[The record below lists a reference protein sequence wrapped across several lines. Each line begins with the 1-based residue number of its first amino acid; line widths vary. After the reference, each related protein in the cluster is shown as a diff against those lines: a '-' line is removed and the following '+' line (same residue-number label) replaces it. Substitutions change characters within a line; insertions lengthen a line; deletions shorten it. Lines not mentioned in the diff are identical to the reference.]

1 MHLAH
6 EVKAGRHDI
15 CGHVSSRCTLPCSRP
30 TMSSTPESFRL
41 LTNKEVQKALE
52 NGRQKDAGAV
62 VYEDALR
69 KFLYMVLTSCVRDQ
83 GEHPEVFTMSSG
95 YALVHLL
102 AGGFETG
109 ESMTQRRAKVLKMNV
124 FARRSLREMLEELLH
139 RSDHLHSRNLG
150 RTANAYEYRRAY
162 FDVYTRWQR
171 VARCVPTVYAYLSR
185 EHVQPKS
192 SMGDPDM
199 LVYTRELF
207 CAAIIDTVFRE
218 HREEEVR
225 VLAPL
230 SEGPDVLYTNYSTC
244 KSPTMFDE
252 CQSLQQKV
260 DMAVRCN
267 NIQLL
272 PDVSAGNPQ
281 ATSRDQTN
289 HWSAMTWLFADARL
303 AYTDEQ
309 RGGAPARNSY
319 QSRLATRYTIFK
331 MLELVASDP
340 PRAELESDGQG
351 FGVLTRLA
359 AQGKKDVLR
368 LILEKHLNPEHNDT
382 QVVRYPQALHA
393 LQQAVLCQRS
403 SGTLGQWPSFFNHI
417 GLKPFEWLT
426 RSDYERVR
434 VTGVRVAEDVSD
446 NGVAYLRLFAATE
459 SEQVGV

>member
-1 MHLAH
+1 
-6 EVKAGRHDI
+6 
-15 CGHVSSRCTLPCSRP
+15 
-30 TMSSTPESFRL
+30 MSSTPESFRL

-52 NGRQKDAGAV
+52 DGRQKDVASF

-69 KFLYMVLTSCVRDQ
+69 KYLYMVLTSCVRDQ
-83 GEHPEVFTMSSG
+83 GEYPEVYTMSSG
-95 YALVHLL
+95 HALVHCLVGGMEPGLSL
-102 AGGFETG
+102 A
-109 ESMTQRRAKVLKMNV
+109 QRRTRASNMDA
-124 FARRSLREMLEELLH
+124 FARASLQEMFTELLH

-171 VARCVPTVYAYLSR
+171 VARYVPPVYAYLDR
-185 EHVQPKS
+185 EDVKPKPPN
-192 SMGDPDM
+192 GDSDM
-199 LVYTRELF
+199 LVYMGELF
-207 CAAIIDTVFRE
+207 RAAIIDTVFCE
-218 HREEEVR
+218 HRGGEASR
-225 VLAPL
+225 LAPL
-230 SEGPDVLYTNYSTC
+230 SAGPDVLYRSYATC
-244 KSPTMFDE
+244 EPPTMFNE
-252 CQSLQQKV
+252 CLSDKQKV
-260 DMAVRCN
+260 EMAVRCN

-272 PDVSAGNPQ
+272 PDGSAGNPQ
-281 ATSRDQTN
+281 ATSWDQTN

-340 PRAELESDGQG
+340 PRAELKSDGQR

-368 LILEKHLNPEHNDT
+368 LILEIHLNPEHNDM

-403 SGTLGQWPSFFNHI
+403 RGTHGQWPSFLNHI

-434 VTGVRVAEDVSD
+434 VTGVRVAEAVSN
-446 NGVAYLRLFAATE
+446 NGVAYLRLFTATE
-459 SEQVGV
+459 SEEVSV